1 MPEPTRR
8 YWSAVSAALIA
19 ATCVK
24 NHLPRTALWPAACG
38 LVLPLCTGSTSVA
51 VLQPYLALAHLAG
64 YPNISPSSA
73 NVYTLQL
80 LISTAGGPTSVSAT
94 LACCTR
100 CINAK
105 SSQKN
110 AKIQFSKNLSVA
122 DRLFILQKNV
132 GMNCKS
138 ISYLALSLY

>member
-1 MPEPTRR
+1 MGAGANPALLVGGVGGANRR
-8 YWSAVSAALIA
+8 HLRQKPSAANGVLA
-19 ATCVK
+19 S
-24 NHLPRTALWPAACG
+24 G
-38 LVLPLCTGSTSVA
+38 LRVSFTPVHCSTSVA

-94 LACCTR
+94 LAGYTR
-100 CINAK
+100 CIKAK

-110 AKIQFSKNLSVA
+110 AKVIQFSRFLS
-122 DRLFILQKNV
+122 RFCTQKKQL
-132 GMNCKS
+132 KS
-138 ISYLALSLY
+138 YMI